1 MTIFG
6 LPAAEFAG
14 LAAFAIVYLIC
25 VLSPPLFA
33 GVIAWRRGAQ
43 MPKRLAFVATVT
55 ILAYGL
61 LLFVLAL
68 LGIPL
73 NVFLVYVVP
82 TLRHM
87 GYFENSLF
95 LAVVNFVSTW
105 SFLIFPL
112 VFLVVTICILRYLTK
127 RWSNIATALDA

>member
-1 MTIFG
+1 MTILG
-6 LPAAEFAG
+6 LPATEFAA
-14 LAAFAIVYLIC
+14 LAAYAIVYLTC

-55 ILAYGL
+55 IMAYGL
-61 LLFVLAL
+61 LLFVLAV
-68 LGIPL
+68 LGIPI
-73 NVFLVYVVP
+73 NAFLVYVVP
-82 TLRHM
+82 MLRQM

-95 LAVVNFVSTW
+95 LAVANFASSW
-105 SFLIFPL
+105 SFVIVPL
-112 VFLVVTICILRYLTK
+112 VFLAVTICILRYLTT